1 MVVMVVDGSSAD
13 KDLSFSEVRVGCLR
27 REREGSGR
35 VGEFVGPG
43 GGTWSRW
50 WWFVGCGGC

>member
-43 GGTWSRW
+43 GTWSR